1 MKINYFINKKMENIV
16 TLHTEASYLDDF
28 VKGIVS
34 QDFDWLK
41 IILMNTVEHGS
52 LKVYFFKFIFRIK
65 K

>member
-1 MKINYFINKKMENIV
+1 MKINYFMNKKMENIV

-41 IILMNTVEHGS
+41 IILMNRAWVPEG
-52 LKVYFFKFIFRIK
+52 LFF
-65 K
+65 